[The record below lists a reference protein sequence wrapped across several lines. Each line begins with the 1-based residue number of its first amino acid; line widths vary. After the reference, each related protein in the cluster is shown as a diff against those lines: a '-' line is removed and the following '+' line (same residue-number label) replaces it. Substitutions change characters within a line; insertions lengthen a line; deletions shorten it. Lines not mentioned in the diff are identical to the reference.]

1 MLQYL
6 TDDLMEGY
14 GLPKKRKSV
23 SDRISNFHT
32 WSLVGAMVEYDN
44 CVIVRRLIDAIA
56 IGRDKLTLICTLHSD
71 GMTLVAGEADPY
83 QVFDMSDLHRFIDC

>member
-23 SDRISNFHT
+23 SDQISNFDT
-32 WSLVGAMVEYDN
+32 WSLVGATIEYDN
-44 CVIVRRLIDAIA
+44 WVIARRLTNAIA
-56 IGRDKLTLICTLHSD
+56 IGRDKLTLICTLHSN

-83 QVFDMSDLHRFIDC
+83 QVFDMDDLHYYLDF